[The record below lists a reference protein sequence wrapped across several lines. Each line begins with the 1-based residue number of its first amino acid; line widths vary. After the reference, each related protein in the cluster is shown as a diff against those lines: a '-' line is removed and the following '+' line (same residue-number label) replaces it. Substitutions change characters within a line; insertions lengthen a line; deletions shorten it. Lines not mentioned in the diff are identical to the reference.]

1 MHATAS
7 RPVSAARHHPAR
19 RASDATRVAI
29 AAGRGERFALVG
41 ASTQSPHMRGWV
53 AYALGRQLPVDACA
67 DMHAGYAEA
76 RNCAISQVTAREPAQ
91 VAA

>member
-29 AAGRGERFALVG
+29 AAGRGERFVLVG

-53 AYALGRQLPVDACA
+53 
-67 DMHAGYAEA
+67 EF
-76 RNCAISQVTAREPAQ
+76 AISQVTAREPAQ